1 MIVNY
6 PQTAFSEFMYLN
18 VPTILVCNKKFWF
31 FQKKSL
37 KMFELFKKNK
47 MAFEDFK
54 DAEKYIVKN
63 WDEIYYWWHSKKI
76 QEVRKLYLKNFF
88 NVEKIG
94 FINGQNLLKIK
105 KSFNKICFHIVNKI

>member
-6 PQTAFSEFMYLN
+6 PQTAFQSLCISMFLQYWCVIKN
-18 VPTILVCNKKFWF
+18 FGF
-31 FQKKSL
+31 SKKSL

-76 QEVRKLYLKNFF
+76 QEVRKLYLKIFLTLK
-88 NVEKIG
+88 KIG
-94 FINGQNLLKIK
+94 FINGQNLLQIK
-105 KSFNKICFHIVNKI
+105 KSFKKICFHIVNKI

>member
-1 MIVNY
+1 
-6 PQTAFSEFMYLN
+6 MYLN

-88 NVEKIG
+88 NVEKNWFYKWSK
-94 FINGQNLLKIK
+94 FIANQK
-105 KSFNKICFHIVNKI
+105 KF